1 MNTFLTFQT
10 AEGSVSVALD
20 LTQAKALQQSLDQLI
35 QHLKEVAASP
45 AGQKKTP
52 RPATEHHH
60 QGEVYFEL
68 FCNPNI
74 WPSPYAAKALVTIK
88 SPALKLSTEV
98 ELSRFRDDLQEFM
111 SANG

>member
-10 AEGSVSVALD
+10 ADGSVSVAMD
-20 LTQAKALQQSLDQLI
+20 LVQARALQQALDELV
-35 QHLKEVAASP
+35 QHLKEVAATS
-45 AGQKKTP
+45 GQKKTP
-52 RPATEHHH
+52 HPATEYLDR
-60 QGEVYFEL
+60 GEVYFEL

-88 SPALKLSTEV
+88 SPILKVSTEV

-111 SANG
+111 SANS

>member
-10 AEGSVSVALD
+10 ADGSVSVTMDLVQARTLQQALD
-20 LTQAKALQQSLDQLI
+20 ELV
-35 QHLKEVAASP
+35 QHLKEVAASS
-45 AGQKKTP
+45 GQKKTP
-52 RPATEHHH
+52 HPATEYLDR
-60 QGEVYFEL
+60 GEVYFEL

-88 SPALKLSTEV
+88 SPILKVSTEV

-111 SANG
+111 SANS

>member
-10 AEGSVSVALD
+10 ADGSVSVAMD
-20 LTQAKALQQSLDQLI
+20 LVQARALQQALDELV
-35 QHLKEVAASP
+35 QHLKEVAASS
-45 AGQKKTP
+45 GQKKTP
-52 RPATEHHH
+52 HPATEYLDR
-60 QGEVYFEL
+60 GEVYFEL

-88 SPALKLSTEV
+88 SPILKVSTEV

-111 SANG
+111 SAHN

>member
-10 AEGSVSVALD
+10 ADGSVSVAMD
-20 LTQAKALQQSLDQLI
+20 LVQARTLQQALDELV
-35 QHLKEVAASP
+35 QHLKEVAASS
-45 AGQKKTP
+45 GQKKTP
-52 RPATEHHH
+52 HPATEYLDR
-60 QGEVYFEL
+60 GEVYFEL

-88 SPALKLSTEV
+88 SPILKVSTEV

-111 SANG
+111 SAHS

>member
-10 AEGSVSVALD
+10 AEGSVSVAMD
-20 LTQAKALQQSLDQLI
+20 LVQAQTLQQALDALV
-35 QHLKEVAASP
+35 QHLKEVAATS
-45 AGQKKTP
+45 GQKKIP
-52 RPATEHHH
+52 HPVTEHSHR
-60 QGEVYFEL
+60 GEVYFEL

-88 SPALKLSTEV
+88 SPTLKVSTEV

-111 SANG
+111 SAHS